1 MLVVCNDENLIE
13 KIRLS
18 KDKFSN
24 LYFTNF
30 DCFLNF
36 YLNCNTN
43 LDVVIIDLDP
53 LFENKEEINFS
64 NISLISPKQKFI
76 FLAKNKKVY
85 SKILKNF
92 HGRSSAILFKPI
104 KTNVLLDSIAMLS
117 PSREISFLK
126 LNKEVKINLE
136 KEQIYKNNEQIFL
149 TNSQH
154 KLILLLAQNVN
165 NLTTFSMIEEVVY
178 HDKMSSKIAMQ
189 NLVGVLKRNLNL
201 DIKNVHSKG
210 YILYSY

>member
-1 MLVVCNDENLIE
+1 MLVVCNDENLVE
-13 KIRLS
+13 KTRLS

-53 LFENKEEINFS
+53 LFENKEEINFF
-64 NISLISPKQKFI
+64 NISLISPNQKFI

-92 HGRSSAILFKPI
+92 HGGSSAILFKPI
-104 KTNVLLDSIAMLS
+104 KTSVLLDSIAMLS
-117 PSREISFLK
+117 PGREVSFLK

-136 KEQIYKNNEQIFL
+136 KEQIYKNSEQIFL
-149 TNSQH
+149 TNLQH
-154 KLILLLAQNVN
+154 KLILLLTQNVN
-165 NLTTFSMIEEVVY
+165 NITTFSMIEEVVY

-201 DIKNVHSKG
+201 DIKNVHSKS

>member
-1 MLVVCNDENLIE
+1 MLVVCSDENLIE
-13 KIRLS
+13 KIRPN

-64 NISLISPKQKFI
+64 NISLISPNQKFI

-92 HGRSSAILFKPI
+92 HDGSSAILFKPI
-104 KTNVLLDSIAMLS
+104 KISVLLDSIAMLS
-117 PSREISFLK
+117 PGREISFLK

-136 KEQIYKNNEQIFL
+136 KEQIYKNSEQIFL
-149 TNSQH
+149 TNLQH

-189 NLVGVLKRNLNL
+189 NLIGVLKKNLNL

>member
-1 MLVVCNDENLIE
+1 MLVVCNDENLVE

-64 NISLISPKQKFI
+64 NISLISPNQKFI

-92 HGRSSAILFKPI
+92 NGGSSAILFKPI
-104 KTNVLLDSIAMLS
+104 KTSVLLDSIAMLS
-117 PSREISFLK
+117 PGREVSFLK

-136 KEQIYKNNEQIFL
+136 KEQIYKNGEQIFL
-149 TNSQH
+149 TNLQH

>member
-1 MLVVCNDENLIE
+1 MLVVCNDENLVE
-13 KIRLS
+13 KIRLN

-64 NISLISPKQKFI
+64 NISLISPNQKFI

-92 HGRSSAILFKPI
+92 HGGSSALLFKPI
-104 KTNVLLDSIAMLS
+104 KTSVLLDSIAILS
-117 PSREISFLK
+117 PGREISFLR

-149 TNSQH
+149 TNLQH

>member
-1 MLVVCNDENLIE
+1 MLVVCNDENLVE
-13 KIRLS
+13 KTRPS
-18 KDKFSN
+18 KDKFS
-24 LYFTNF
+24 NF

-36 YLNCNTN
+36 YLNCNTH

-53 LFENKEEINFS
+53 LFENKEEINFF
-64 NISLISPKQKFI
+64 NISLISPNQKFI

-92 HGRSSAILFKPI
+92 RGGSSAILFKPI
-104 KTNVLLDSIAMLS
+104 KTSVLLDSIAMLS
-117 PSREISFLK
+117 PGREVSFLR

-136 KEQIYKNNEQIFL
+136 KEQIYKNGEQIFL
-149 TNSQH
+149 TNLQH

-201 DIKNVHSKG
+201 EIKNVHSKG

>member
-1 MLVVCNDENLIE
+1 VLVVCNDENLVE
-13 KIRLS
+13 KTRLS

-64 NISLISPKQKFI
+64 NISLISPNQKFI

>member
-1 MLVVCNDENLIE
+1 MLVVCNDENLVE

-64 NISLISPKQKFI
+64 NISLISPNQKFI

-92 HGRSSAILFKPI
+92 HGGSSALLFKPI
-104 KTNVLLDSIAMLS
+104 KTSVLLDSIAILS
-117 PSREISFLK
+117 PGREISFLR

-149 TNSQH
+149 TNLQH

>member
-1 MLVVCNDENLIE
+1 MLVVCNDENLVE

-64 NISLISPKQKFI
+64 NISLISPNQKFI

-92 HGRSSAILFKPI
+92 HGGSSAILFKPI
-104 KTNVLLDSIAMLS
+104 KTSVLLDSIAMLS
-117 PSREISFLK
+117 PGREVSFLK

-136 KEQIYKNNEQIFL
+136 KEQIYKNGEQIFL
-149 TNSQH
+149 TNLQH

-165 NLTTFSMIEEVVY
+165 NITTFSMIEEVVY

-189 NLVGVLKRNLNL
+189 NLVGVL
-201 DIKNVHSKG
+201 S
-210 YILYSY
+210 

>member
-30 DCFLNF
+30 DCFLNL

-64 NISLISPKQKFI
+64 NISLISPNQKFI

-92 HGRSSAILFKPI
+92 HGGSSAILFKPI
-104 KTNVLLDSIAMLS
+104 KTSVLLDSIAMLS
-117 PSREISFLK
+117 PGRKISFLK

-136 KEQIYKNNEQIFL
+136 KEQIYKNSEQIFL

-189 NLVGVLKRNLNL
+189 NLVGVLKRNLSL
-201 DIKNVHSKG
+201 DIKNIHSKG

>member
-1 MLVVCNDENLIE
+1 
-13 KIRLS
+13 
-18 KDKFSN
+18 
-24 LYFTNF
+24 
-30 DCFLNF
+30 
-36 YLNCNTN
+36 
-43 LDVVIIDLDP
+43 
-53 LFENKEEINFS
+53 
-64 NISLISPKQKFI
+64 
-76 FLAKNKKVY
+76 
-85 SKILKNF
+85 
-92 HGRSSAILFKPI
+92 
-104 KTNVLLDSIAMLS
+104 MLS
-117 PSREISFLK
+117 PSREVSFLR

-136 KEQIYKNNEQIFL
+136 KEQIYKNGEQIFL
-149 TNSQH
+149 TNLQH

>member
-13 KIRLS
+13 KIRPS
-18 KDKFSN
+18 KGKFSN

-30 DCFLNF
+30 DCFLKF

-64 NISLISPKQKFI
+64 NISLISPNQKFI

-92 HGRSSAILFKPI
+92 HGGSSAILFKPI
-104 KTNVLLDSIAMLS
+104 KISVLLDSIAMLS
-117 PSREISFLK
+117 PGREISFLK

-149 TNSQH
+149 TNLQH

>member
-1 MLVVCNDENLIE
+1 MLVVCSDENLIE
-13 KIRLS
+13 KIRLN
-18 KDKFSN
+18 KDKFLN
-24 LYFTNF
+24 LYFINF
-30 DCFLNF
+30 DYFLNF

-64 NISLISPKQKFI
+64 NISLISPNQKFI

-92 HGRSSAILFKPI
+92 HGGSSAILSKPI
-104 KTNVLLDSIAMLS
+104 KTSVLLDSIAILS
-117 PSREISFLK
+117 PSQEASFLI
-126 LNKEVKINLE
+126 LNKEIKINLE
-136 KEQIYKNNEQIFL
+136 KEQIYKNSEQIFL
-149 TNSQH
+149 TNLQH
-154 KLILLLAQNVN
+154 KLILLRAQNVN
-165 NLTTFSMIEEVVY
+165 NITTFSMIEEVVY

>member
-1 MLVVCNDENLIE
+1 MLVVCNDENLVE
-13 KIRLS
+13 KTRLS

-64 NISLISPKQKFI
+64 NISLISPNQKFI

-92 HGRSSAILFKPI
+92 HGGSSAILFKPI
-104 KTNVLLDSIAMLS
+104 KTSVLLDSIAMLS
-117 PSREISFLK
+117 PGREVSFLK
-126 LNKEVKINLE
+126 LNKEIKINLE

>member
-1 MLVVCNDENLIE
+1 M
-13 KIRLS
+13 
-18 KDKFSN
+18 
-24 LYFTNF
+24 
-30 DCFLNF
+30 NF
-36 YLNCNTN
+36 YLNCNTH

-64 NISLISPKQKFI
+64 NISLISPNQKFI

-92 HGRSSAILFKPI
+92 NGGGSAILFKPI
-104 KTNVLLDSIAMLS
+104 KISVLLDSIAMLS
-117 PSREISFLK
+117 PSREVSFLR

-210 YILYSY
+210 HILYSY

>member
-1 MLVVCNDENLIE
+1 MLVVCSDENLIE

-18 KDKFSN
+18 KDKFLN
-24 LYFTNF
+24 LYFVNS

-53 LFENKEEINFS
+53 LFENKEEINFF
-64 NISLISPKQKFI
+64 NISLISPNQKFI

-85 SKILKNF
+85 SEILKNF
-92 HGRSSAILFKPI
+92 HGGSSAILFKPI
-104 KTNVLLDSIAMLS
+104 KTSVLLDSIAMLS
-117 PSREISFLK
+117 PGREISFLK

-149 TNSQH
+149 TNLQH
-154 KLILLLAQNVN
+154 KLVLLLAQNVN

-178 HDKMSSKIAMQ
+178 HDKMSSKIAMK

-201 DIKNVHSKG
+201 DIKNIHSKG

>member
-1 MLVVCNDENLIE
+1 MLVVCNDENLVE
-13 KIRLS
+13 KTRPS

-36 YLNCNTN
+36 YLNCNTH

-53 LFENKEEINFS
+53 LFENKEEINFF
-64 NISLISPKQKFI
+64 NISLISPNQKFI

-92 HGRSSAILFKPI
+92 RGGSSAILFKPI
-104 KTNVLLDSIAMLS
+104 KTSVLLDSIAMLS
-117 PSREISFLK
+117 PGREVSFLR

-136 KEQIYKNNEQIFL
+136 KEQIYKNGEQIFL
-149 TNSQH
+149 TNLQH

-201 DIKNVHSKG
+201 EIKNVHSKG

>member
-1 MLVVCNDENLIE
+1 MLVVCNGENLIE

-64 NISLISPKQKFI
+64 NISLISPNQKFI

-92 HGRSSAILFKPI
+92 HGGSSAILFKPI
-104 KTNVLLDSIAMLS
+104 KISVLLDSIAMLS
-117 PSREISFLK
+117 PGREVSFLK

-136 KEQIYKNNEQIFL
+136 KEQIYKNGEQIFL
-149 TNSQH
+149 TNLQH

-210 YILYSY
+210 YILYFY

>member
-1 MLVVCNDENLIE
+1 MLVACGDENLIE
-13 KIRLS
+13 KIKLH
-18 KDKFSN
+18 KDKFLN
-24 LYFTNF
+24 LYFINF
-30 DCFLNF
+30 DYFLNF

-53 LFENKEEINFS
+53 LFKNKEEINFS